1 MTTSG
6 QLKKQLNDVVEASYK
21 AVNERM
27 QELWSQNKGRL
38 EDNDEHGRVYI
49 VELKDPLWIKRFKE
63 VRGVAK
69 KGHALFLYIQDT
81 GSKEGRLSGADYL
94 ISFLEVP
101 ELTTHMTIRI
111 LEALE
116 QV

>member
-6 QLKKQLNDVVEASYK
+6 QLKKQLNNVVEASYK

-27 QELWSQNKGRL
+27 QELWSSDKGYFD
-38 EDNDEHGRVYI
+38 DNDEHGRVYI
-49 VELKDPLWIKRFKE
+49 VELKDRLWIKRFKE

-69 KGHALFLYIQDT
+69 KGNLLFLYIQDT
-81 GSKEGRLSGADYL
+81 CSNEDRLSGADYL

-101 ELTTHMTIRI
+101 ELTPYMTIRI

>member
-1 MTTSG
+1 MTLSIE
-6 QLKKQLNDVVEASYK
+6 LKKQLNNVVEASYK
-21 AVNERM
+21 AINERM
-27 QELWSQNKGRL
+27 QELWSSDKGYFD
-38 EDNDEHGRVYI
+38 DNDEHGRVYI
-49 VELKDPLWIKRFKE
+49 VELKEPIWIKRFKE

-69 KGHALFLYIQDT
+69 KGNALFLYIQDT
-81 GSKEGRLSGADYL
+81 NVGDDRFGGADYL